1 MSQERKLKMQKSD
14 SQKSKLSRFVDLA
27 RVYRGWSRTELSR
40 VLGRDPSKIIPESG
54 NPKLD
59 LLVGLAEALDWN
71 VGDVAE
77 SVWYDRIAPAASEPC
92 QFRELSLQALSA
104 HETGRYEEMLG
115 VTRRMRLVASTPRE
129 HAITCNREVGA
140 WDGLGRYPRALE
152 ASQEGLSFGCS
163 DTDIQAMLQAN
174 LANAHYTLWHLV
186 EAKAVARDLIERLD
200 ADPNRSEPMRVALG
214 MAHYVRGHV
223 ARRQLDGD
231 PDLRNRLATEAGEHL
246 RRSVEIHLDLD
257 AEFSNASYKGIA
269 NTSKGGLLE
278 VDVALGRSDA
288 LTTIHHITRELEQV
302 VDPSDASLRGD
313 MLESW
318 GWWSIFGC
326 NIALR
331 HLGPTEVHRPMAIL
345 TNKAGEIADA
355 LGNWSLR
362 ERAFTLENFRRQ
374 RIADLTGLEP
384 DWFLD
389 EEEIR
394 TISGTMGRFPGFR
407 DIGWRILDAAHIFD
421 PNC

>member
-1 MSQERKLKMQKSD
+1 MQKSD
-14 SQKSKLSRFVDLA
+14 SQKSKLSCFVDLA

-59 LLVGLAEALDWN
+59 LLVGLAEALDWS

-77 SVWYDRIAPAASEPC
+77 SVWCDREAPGSNETC
-92 QFRELSLQALSA
+92 QFKELSMEALSA
-104 HETGRYEEMLG
+104 HKTGRYQDMLG
-115 VTRRMRLVASTPRE
+115 VARRMRMVASTPRE

-152 ASQEGLSFGCS
+152 ASQEGLSIGCN
-163 DTDIQAMLQAN
+163 DTDVQAMLQAN

-186 EAKAVARDLIERLD
+186 EAKTVARDLNERLE
-200 ADPNRSEPMRVALG
+200 AASNRSESMRVALG
-214 MAHYVRGHV
+214 MAHYVRGNV
-223 ARRQLDGD
+223 ARRQLDSE
-231 PDLRNRLATEAGEHL
+231 PALWERLATESGEHL
-246 RRSVEIHLDLD
+246 RRSVEIHLDLA
-257 AEFSNASYKGIA
+257 AEFSNASYEGIA

-278 VDVALGRSDA
+278 VDVALGRSDPFS
-288 LTTIHHITRELEQV
+288 TIETITRELEQV
-302 VDPSDASLRGD
+302 VDPNDESIRGD

-331 HLGPTEVHRPMAIL
+331 HLGQTEVHRPMAIL

-374 RIADLTGLEP
+374 RIADLTGVEP

-407 DIGWRILDAAHIFD
+407 DIGWRILNAAHIFD
-421 PNC
+421 THS